1 MDDFDLL
8 TTVQPE
14 QGWFA
19 VLGIKNKTDVKQ
31 RLVATREE
39 LDTLALHF
47 VKEKRNVFFGL
58 AKYITGDNRTQLNV
72 HGLKAFWLD
81 IDCGPAK
88 TAINA
93 KTGKPFGYINQ
104 ATGSEALKSFCILVG
119 LPKPTIINSGRGLH
133 VYWALTEEISSDQW
147 QPVANRLRQ
156 LCVTHDLYVDGSVFE
171 TARVL
176 RVPGT
181 YNFKDD
187 PPTKVEVMSNASPV
201 EYTTLYSILEVTEN
215 QTSTSRHDLTEINKS
230 FFNNTISK
238 FNKIM
243 IRSAEGDGC
252 AQLLDCYEQRATLEE
267 PRWFNALSIAKFC
280 VDKEDAIHKLSQDH
294 AEYDYYDTEL
304 KIQHIVGPHTCNQFD
319 IVNPGGCEGC
329 PHQNTITSPIQL
341 GREIAHA
348 TQDDNVITFPTL
360 EGKKTTHVIPPYP
373 APFFR
378 GKNGGIYY
386 MPPEEEAETIRVY
399 EHDLYVLK
407 RMRDPILRDVI
418 VMKLHM
424 PRDGVKEFVVSNAQI
439 MDKNELRKK
448 LASEGVI
455 CGLKKFN
462 LLLEY
467 IHIVIK
473 ELQYERS
480 AEKMRSQFGWVDN
493 NSKFIIGDRE
503 ISRDGVYHS
512 PPSSITTAMAD
523 HMQPKGTLEKW
534 KEVFALYGKPGLEP
548 HAFAAL
554 TAFGSPLLKF
564 LGQNGA
570 IINLIHPSSGTG
582 KTTVLHMCNSVM
594 GNPEGLCANWSDTLN
609 AKLMRL
615 GIYNNIAFPVDE
627 MTNTEPRDFSTLA
640 YSMSQGRGKDRL
652 KSQGNE
658 LRTNLTSWQSI
669 SLCSSNAS
677 FYEKM
682 GAAKDSPDGELMRLL
697 EYKIDYTPI
706 ISPEVAKAMF
716 DHQLRENYGHAGPIY
731 AEWLVNNL
739 EEAQEGALD
748 VQRKIDTE
756 LKLTQRERF
765 WSAVLAANITGG
777 LIADRLDLLDWDLK
791 SIYKWAT
798 NMITELR
805 GDVTPPATNAASVIG
820 DYVNRHTQNILVV
833 NDNADLRSQMP
844 ALPLLEPKGELL
856 IRYEPDTKKMFLT
869 AKAFKND
876 CVKYQV
882 NYKDTLQRLAAKGYF
897 LGTLNKRLS
906 KGMKII
912 SPGVHTLMF
921 DCSGPEFSM
930 DTVVQSE
937 IANESGES

>member
-1 MDDFDLL
+1 MDDFDLI

-14 QGWFA
+14 KGWFA
-19 VLGIKNKTDVKQ
+19 ILGIKHEKDVKQ
-31 RLVATREE
+31 RLVATRKEV
-39 LDTLALHF
+39 DALAAEF
-47 VKEKRNVFFGL
+47 VKEKRNVFFGV
-58 AKYITGDNRTQLNV
+58 AKYTTGKNRTQNNV
-72 HGLKAFWLD
+72 RALKSFWLD

-88 TAINA
+88 AAINE
-93 KTGKPFGYINQ
+93 KTDKPFGYIDQ
-104 ATGSEALKSFCILVG
+104 STGGAALKGFCTLVG
-119 LPKPTIINSGRGLH
+119 LPKPIIVNSGRGLH
-133 VYWALTEEISSDQW
+133 VYWALTEEVSPEQW
-147 QPVANRLRQ
+147 QPVADRLRQ
-156 LCVTHDLYVDGSVFE
+156 LCVIHDLYVDGSVFE
-171 TARVL
+171 IARVL

-187 PPTKVEVMSNASPV
+187 PPTKVEVMYNAPLV
-201 EYTTLYSILEVTEN
+201 DYATLYSILEVTEK
-215 QTSTSRHDLTEINKS
+215 QIPTSPHHPTEVNKA
-230 FFNNTISK
+230 FFKDTISK

-280 VDKEDAIHKLSQDH
+280 VDKEEAIHKLSRDH

-304 KIQHIVGPHTCNQFD
+304 KIQHIVGPHTCKQFD
-319 IVNPGGCEGC
+319 IINPGGCKDC
-329 PHQNTITSPIQL
+329 PHQNKITSPIQL

-348 TQDDNVITFPTL
+348 TKDDNIIIFPTP
-360 EGKKTTHVIPPYP
+360 EGKKTTHIIPDYP

-386 MPPEEEAETIRVY
+386 MPLKDEAEPIRVY

-407 RMRDPILRDVI
+407 RMRDPIVGDVV
-418 VMKLHM
+418 VMKLHL
-424 PRDGVKEFVVSNAQI
+424 PRDGVKEFVLSNAQI
-439 MDKNELRKK
+439 MDKNELRKR

-462 LLLEY
+462 LLVEY
-467 IHIVIK
+467 IHAVIK
-473 ELQYERS
+473 DLQYQKS
-480 AEKMRSQFGWVDN
+480 AEKMRQQFGWVDN

-503 ISRDGVYHS
+503 ISRDGIYYS
-512 PPSSITTAMAD
+512 PPSSITAAMAN
-523 HMQPKGTLEKW
+523 HMQPKGSLEKW

-627 MTNTEPRDFSTLA
+627 MTNIKADEFSTLV

-658 LRTNLTSWQSI
+658 LRINLTSWQAI

-682 GAAKDSPDGELMRLL
+682 AAAKIAPDGEMMRLL

-716 DHQLRENYGHAGPIY
+716 DHQLKENYGHAGPIY
-731 AEWLVNNL
+731 IEWLVNNL
-739 EEAQEGALD
+739 EEAQDAALD

-777 LIADRLDLLDWDLK
+777 LIADRLGLLDWDLK
-791 SIYKWAT
+791 PIYKWAT
-798 NMITELR
+798 NMVTELR
-805 GDVTPPATNAASVIG
+805 GDVTPPTTNASALIG
-820 DYVNRHTQNILVV
+820 DYINRHAQNILVV
-833 NDNADLRSQMP
+833 NDSADLRSQMP

-856 IRYEPDTKKMFLT
+856 IRYEPDTKKMFL
-869 AKAFKND
+869 AANAFKND
-876 CVKYQV
+876 CVKYQA
-882 NYKDTLQRLAAKGYF
+882 NYKDTLKQLSSKGYF
-897 LGTLNKRLS
+897 IGTLNKRLA
-906 KGMKII
+906 KGMKIV

-930 DTVVQSE
+930 DGIVLPGTT
-937 IANESGES
+937 NESGES